1 MAMDMARTMNH
12 VARLST
18 GQSSDGE
25 NVGQLGTS
33 AVPVTRMST
42 GQSSGGSVSG
52 DEVGLH
58 GESTA
63 VRPISEVEEDDATG
77 DGDGDTR
84 VTAGASTIASTA
96 PPPRTTTAMPRI
108 VPVARQSTGL
118 SSFSERWADDEAE
131 EGKSLITGVAQQ
143 QAPASDSFAAA
154 ANRAGSDESTN
165 SVFGEDMAL
174 QALVGGESAPAP
186 TRGADAKG
194 FRGTVRGM
202 PVPRISTGLGSES
215 CTDVDEP
222 STQPS
227 VPEAGK
233 ATSTTSSSTTVAT
246 NANANTNADGR
257 VEDATVQTH
266 AREDRREDAA
276 RADNDVVVVVEQQP
290 TPTRSHSSKHERDI
304 AADLSLTTGQ
314 FLVKYRTNAVV
325 GLSLAESRLRLKT

>member
-1 MAMDMARTMNH
+1 MNP

-58 GESTA
+58 VANGESTSTA
-63 VRPISEVEEDDATG
+63 VRPISEVEEDSATG

-84 VTAGASTIASTA
+84 VTAGASTIASTS

-118 SSFSERWADDEAE
+118 SSFSEGWADDEAE
-131 EGKSLITGVAQQ
+131 ESLITGVAQQ
-143 QAPASDSFAAA
+143 QEPASDSIAAA

-227 VPEAGK
+227 VPEVDK
-233 ATSTTSSSTTVAT
+233 AASTTSSSTTVAT
-246 NANANTNADGR
+246 NANANANTNADGR

-276 RADNDVVVVVEQQP
+276 RADNDDVVVVEQQP